1 MARQTSF
8 TVGVIN
14 ITVHPHSPEKYVS
27 LFRDA
32 FTENPPQP
40 FPYRGNELVA
50 VKVLSSKDDKDF
62 KYIQGIIYKFTQIRD
77 KDWYD
82 AQKGIPLENEEDK
95 PNIDI
100 KRIFPNLTVTYFCFI
115 PQGHRFFII
124 TKYKDFNIS
133 ILYFAKTLKKLLN
146 RGYLIEKY
154 GDVNVSIE
162 TDKKSIEEILQ
173 MDTLSRLTIRISLP
187 NDDDVSYLEQEIVN
201 RLKRQNSIKIDEILV
216 AGKGKSIIPD
226 GITKGFMN
234 LALSNGYIIAKG
246 IENDTHIT
254 KKSLDNPIQY
264 NDKYDTKHESLWNKL
279 LDLARSRLPFFKSR
293 QKNDDDANK

>member
-1 MARQTSF
+1 MTGAFFCWGALLVDMAWLSCRKFVWSQNFNRLASHLPFLKVRKILYT
-8 TVGVIN
+8 T
-14 ITVHPHSPEKYVS
+14 
-27 LFRDA
+27 
-32 FTENPPQP
+32 PQP

-146 RGYLIEKY
+146 RDYLIEK
-154 GDVNVSIE
+154 IWRCQC
-162 TDKKSIEEILQ
+162 L
-173 MDTLSRLTIRISLP
+173 
-187 NDDDVSYLEQEIVN
+187 N
-201 RLKRQNSIKIDEILV
+201 RD
-216 AGKGKSIIPD
+216 
-226 GITKGFMN
+226 
-234 LALSNGYIIAKG
+234 
-246 IENDTHIT
+246 
-254 KKSLDNPIQY
+254 
-264 NDKYDTKHESLWNKL
+264 
-279 LDLARSRLPFFKSR
+279 
-293 QKNDDDANK
+293 